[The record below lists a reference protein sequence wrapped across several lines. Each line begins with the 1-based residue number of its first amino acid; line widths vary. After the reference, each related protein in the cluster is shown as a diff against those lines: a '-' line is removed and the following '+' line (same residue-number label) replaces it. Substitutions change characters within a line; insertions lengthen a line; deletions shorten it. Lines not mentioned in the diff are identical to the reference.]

1 MSRIDEL
8 IAYNK
13 SRVPFYD
20 EEIKRMEKL
29 DTTTKLITEAEQDQW
44 IADLEVERRCL
55 RDTISYLEAFKK
67 HGVQP

>member
-13 SRVPFYD
+13 SRAPFYD

-44 IADLEVERRCL
+44 IEDLELERRCL

>member
-13 SRVPFYD
+13 ARVPFYD

-44 IADLEVERRCL
+44 IEDLELERRCL

>member
-29 DTTTKLITEAEQDQW
+29 DTTTKLITEAEQEQW
-44 IADLEVERRCL
+44 IEDLELERRCL

>member
-29 DTTTKLITEAEQDQW
+29 DTTSKLITEAEQDQW
-44 IADLEVERRCL
+44 IEDLELERRCL

>member
-44 IADLEVERRCL
+44 IEDLELERRCL

>member
-1 MSRIDEL
+1 MTRIDEL

-29 DTTTKLITEAEQDQW
+29 DTTSKLITEAEQEQW
-44 IADLEVERRCL
+44 IEDLELERRCL